1 MNVSPFAETAGVE
14 IHLVIRLIGS
24 CERFEGGRGCIVTDF
39 TFSDVNQDACCM
51 APRAFIHGAHC
62 RLGSERVEKLE
73 CELFSMERRIVNLGS
88 KASIGVVHRWLFYY
102 PLVFK
107 AQGKAG
113 ENNIRGGISSSRSQV
128 RKNYVGCKTRERYD
142 VLKNSHASGRESE

>member
-1 MNVSPFAETAGVE
+1 M
-14 IHLVIRLIGS
+14 
-24 CERFEGGRGCIVTDF
+24 TDF

-88 KASIGVVHRWLFYY
+88 KASIGVVHR
-102 PLVFK
+102 
-107 AQGKAG
+107 
-113 ENNIRGGISSSRSQV
+113 
-128 RKNYVGCKTRERYD
+128 
-142 VLKNSHASGRESE
+142 